1 MLYEFKGLRPY
12 VHESAFVHP
21 QANVTGLVEI
31 YEDVYIGPG
40 AVIRGDW
47 GKVIIKAGANV
58 QENCVIHMFPGTT
71 VIIEE
76 GAHLGHGCIVHGGKI
91 GKNALIGMNAVIMDD
106 AVVGD
111 DSLVGALSFVKAEM
125 QIPNRKVVAGNPAKI
140 LKDVTNE
147 MLAWKTNGT
156 ALYQKLPLECH
167 EELKETTSLK
177 KPSNQ
182 KSIDFSDYKT
192 WKKSS

>member
-71 VIIEE
+71 VIIEK

-140 LKDVTNE
+140 LKDVTDE
-147 MLAWKTNGT
+147 MLTWKTNGT

>member
-125 QIPNRKVVAGNPAKI
+125 KIPNRKVVAGNPAKI
-140 LKDVTNE
+140 LKDVTDE
-147 MLAWKTNGT
+147 MLTWKTNGT

>member
-47 GKVIIKAGANV
+47 EKLSLKQVQT

-91 GKNALIGMNAVIMDD
+91 GKNALI
-106 AVVGD
+106 
-111 DSLVGALSFVKAEM
+111 E
-125 QIPNRKVVAGNPAKI
+125 
-140 LKDVTNE
+140 
-147 MLAWKTNGT
+147 
-156 ALYQKLPLECH
+156 
-167 EELKETTSLK
+167 
-177 KPSNQ
+177 
-182 KSIDFSDYKT
+182 
-192 WKKSS
+192 

>member
-1 MLYEFKGLRPY
+1 
-12 VHESAFVHP
+12 
-21 QANVTGLVEI
+21 
-31 YEDVYIGPG
+31 
-40 AVIRGDW
+40 
-47 GKVIIKAGANV
+47 
-58 QENCVIHMFPGTT
+58 
-71 VIIEE
+71 
-76 GAHLGHGCIVHGGKI
+76 
-91 GKNALIGMNAVIMDD
+91 MNAVIMDD

-125 QIPNRKVVAGNPAKI
+125 QIPNRKVVTGNPAKI
-140 LKDVTNE
+140 LKDVTDE
-147 MLAWKTNGT
+147 MLTWKTNGT

>member
-140 LKDVTNE
+140 LKDVTDE
-147 MLAWKTNGT
+147 MLTWKTNGT

-177 KPSNQ
+177 KQSNQ
-182 KSIDFSDYKT
+182 ESIDFSDYKT

>member
-21 QANVTGLVEI
+21 QANVTGFVEI

-140 LKDVTNE
+140 LKDVTDE
-147 MLAWKTNGT
+147 MLTWKTNGT

-182 KSIDFSDYKT
+182 KNIDFSDYKT

>member
-71 VIIEE
+71 VIVEE

-140 LKDVTNE
+140 LKDVTDE
-147 MLAWKTNGT
+147 MLTWKTNGT

>member
-71 VIIEE
+71 VIIEK

-140 LKDVTNE
+140 LKDVTDE
-147 MLAWKTNGT
+147 MLTWKTNGT

-167 EELKETTSLK
+167 EELKETSSLK

-192 WKKSS
+192 WKKSN

>member
-140 LKDVTNE
+140 LKDVTDE
-147 MLAWKTNGT
+147 MLAWKV
-156 ALYQKLPLECH
+156 LSKP
-167 EELKETTSLK
+167 
-177 KPSNQ
+177 KPSYIT
-182 KSIDFSDYKT
+182 SILKRSLA
-192 WKKSS
+192 

>member
-1 MLYEFKGLRPY
+1 MLYKFKGLRPY

-140 LKDVTNE
+140 LKDVTDE
-147 MLAWKTNGT
+147 MLTWKTNGT

-167 EELKETTSLK
+167 EELKETTSIK

>member
-140 LKDVTNE
+140 LKDVTDE
-147 MLAWKTNGT
+147 MLTWKTNGT

>member
-140 LKDVTNE
+140 LKDVTDE
-147 MLAWKTNGT
+147 MLTWKTNGT

-167 EELKETTSLK
+167 EELKETSSLK

-182 KSIDFSDYKT
+182 KSIYFSDYKT

>member
-140 LKDVTNE
+140 LKDVTDE
-147 MLAWKTNGT
+147 MLTWKTNGT

-167 EELKETTSLK
+167 EELKETSSLK

>member
-125 QIPNRKVVAGNPAKI
+125 KIPNRKIVAGNPAKI
-140 LKDVTNE
+140 LKDVTDE
-147 MLAWKTNGT
+147 MLTWKTNGT

>member
-1 MLYEFKGLRPY
+1 MLYEFKGLKPY

-125 QIPNRKVVAGNPAKI
+125 QIPKRKVVAGNPAKI
-140 LKDVTNE
+140 LKDVSDE
-147 MLAWKTNGT
+147 MLTWKTNGT

-167 EELKETTSLK
+167 EELKETISLK
-177 KPSNQ
+177 EPSNQ
-182 KSIDFSDYKT
+182 ESIDFSYYKT

>member
-140 LKDVTNE
+140 LKDVTDE
-147 MLAWKTNGT
+147 MLTWKTNGT

-182 KSIDFSDYKT
+182 ENIDFSDYKT